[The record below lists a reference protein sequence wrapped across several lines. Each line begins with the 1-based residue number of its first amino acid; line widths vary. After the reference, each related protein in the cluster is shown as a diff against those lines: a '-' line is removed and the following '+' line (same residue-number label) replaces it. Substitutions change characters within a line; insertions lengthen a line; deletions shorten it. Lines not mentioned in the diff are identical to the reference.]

1 MIRMAIK
8 EHPFKM
14 ASAMELKG
22 LPHFNVPLNLPHAAT
37 VATRLLYH
45 LNRLQPSPGSATA
58 CVNIASELSDLL
70 RPYKMLDEN
79 PPPEEARAVAAEA
92 AVLARKLVDAI
103 EDAKF
108 GDDRL
113 GQAIRNLFEC
123 LELGEEGARQ
133 SLRAGENPDSVLR
146 ATE

>member
-1 MIRMAIK
+1 
-8 EHPFKM
+8 M
-14 ASAMELKG
+14 ASAMG
-22 LPHFNVPLNLPHAAT
+22 LPHFNIPLNLPHAAT

-45 LNRLQPSPGSATA
+45 LNRLQPGAAKAAVELA
-58 CVNIASELSDLL
+58 CELSDLL
-70 RPYKMLDEN
+70 RPYKMLDDN
-79 PPPEEARAVAAEA
+79 PPQEEARAVAADA

-103 EDAKF
+103 AAGGF

-133 SLRAGENPDSVLR
+133 SLRVGENPDSALR
-146 ATE
+146 AAY